1 VLEPACGGGARPEP
15 DTGIEELS
23 KLSAAEL
30 ATTRMPPR
38 GTKEPGAAGTDDGG
52 SNRIAVEVHAREL
65 ECSRKLHRRG
75 EGEGE
80 IRELSGRIEAR
91 GGDVSPDRGES

>member
-1 VLEPACGGGARPEP
+1 MLEPACGGGARQEP

-30 ATTRMPPR
+30 ATTRLPQR
-38 GTKEPGAAGTDDGG
+38 GTEEPGAAGTDDGG

-65 ECSRKLHRRG
+65 EC
-75 EGEGE
+75 
-80 IRELSGRIEAR
+80 
-91 GGDVSPDRGES
+91 P